1 MPSHKFV
8 LSCLLAIALCFCLNI
23 QSALTHSFSPNALC
37 GIHCS
42 EFGRPPPELTDCK
55 CSKRLMDTSGRKRSD
70 TSAGNMDKAASE
82 LLLRYLKEASR
93 KIDDKEGLKDF
104 GGEREF
110 ETEVDYL

>member
-1 MPSHKFV
+1 MPSQKFV
-8 LSCLLAIALCFCLNI
+8 LSCLIAIALCFCLNT
-23 QSALTHSFSPNALC
+23 QSALTHSFSPRAVCKIYCN
-37 GIHCS
+37 
-42 EFGRPPPELTDCK
+42 EFGRPPPNSTDCN
-55 CSKRLMDTSGRKRSD
+55 CWSFTNTSGRKRSD